1 MEGRKE
7 LAALIERYATTDGVH
22 PTAIPRVHLIRV
34 SRPTEPIHV
43 LHEPALCIVAQGRKQ
58 VMLGESVYAYGPEQ
72 YLVVSVDLPI
82 VGQVTEAAPDQ
93 PYLCLRLDL
102 DPAMLSALMLDA
114 GGTPDRTAAESRE
127 EDRRAT
133 GAGLSLSTVTPELLD
148 SAVRLLR
155 LLAAPRDIPIL
166 APLAERE
173 ILYRLLT
180 GDQSAQ
186 FRQIALA
193 DGKLQ
198 RVNRAIRWIK
208 QNFAEPFSIDRVA
221 AEARM
226 SPSALHQH
234 FKAVTAMSPLQYQK
248 QLRLQE
254 ARRLIVS
261 RAMDAATAGFNVGY
275 ESPSQFSREYRR
287 MFGAPPLR
295 DVARLRAAPD
305 LFQPV

>member
-1 MEGRKE
+1 MQGRKE

-82 VGQVTEAAPDQ
+82 AGQVTEATPDQ

-127 EDRRAT
+127 KDRRAT
-133 GAGLSLSTVTPELLD
+133 GAGLSLSMVTPELLD

-180 GDQSAQ
+180 GEQSAQ